1 MKYICNLCHTIVEES
16 EYSNPVYFCPKCG
29 VDKSHFKNYIE
40 LESTN
45 KKVFISNKNPSIN
58 RIIEK
63 CINCGICTKTCNKV
77 TGLNLDKNIHECVN
91 CGNCL
96 TMCPTGALCPV
107 YNYRKVM
114 NIINK
119 KENVLVAFTAPAVRT
134 SLGECFNMDAGQNTE
149 GKMVTALKNIGFNYI
164 LDTAF
169 ASDVTIMEESKEL
182 MNRLKTKKNLPM
194 FTSCCPAWVK
204 YVEMKHPELIKNLSS
219 TKSPNSIMG
228 ALVKSYFSEI
238 KNIPKEKIITVGIVP
253 CTAKKYESKRKEL
266 TNDNLKNVDYMLTTT
281 ELAMMIREK
290 NIDFKTLKD
299 SNFDSL
305 MGKTSSSGVIFGSTG
320 GVMISTLRALNYK
333 LSNKNV
339 NNLTFTNIR
348 STESIKKMNIKI
360 ANQDLNIAVIFG
372 LTNIEKVLK
381 EIKDNKE
388 HFDFIEVMACPS
400 GCIGGAGNPLPNIN
414 KLEEVRDK
422 RIEVLNKIDENSK
435 IKTCFENTE
444 VNKLYN
450 NYLNKERINSLLHTT
465 YSPK

>member
-45 KKVFISNKNPSIN
+45 KKVFISSKNPSIN

-253 CTAKKYESKRKEL
+253 CTAKNMNQ
-266 TNDNLKNVDYMLTTT
+266 TVKN
-281 ELAMMIREK
+281 
-290 NIDFKTLKD
+290 
-299 SNFDSL
+299 
-305 MGKTSSSGVIFGSTG
+305 
-320 GVMISTLRALNYK
+320 
-333 LSNKNV
+333 
-339 NNLTFTNIR
+339 
-348 STESIKKMNIKI
+348 
-360 ANQDLNIAVIFG
+360 
-372 LTNIEKVLK
+372 
-381 EIKDNKE
+381 
-388 HFDFIEVMACPS
+388 
-400 GCIGGAGNPLPNIN
+400 
-414 KLEEVRDK
+414 
-422 RIEVLNKIDENSK
+422 
-435 IKTCFENTE
+435 
-444 VNKLYN
+444 
-450 NYLNKERINSLLHTT
+450 
-465 YSPK
+465 

>member
-1 MKYICNLCHTIVEES
+1 
-16 EYSNPVYFCPKCG
+16 
-29 VDKSHFKNYIE
+29 
-40 LESTN
+40 
-45 KKVFISNKNPSIN
+45 
-58 RIIEK
+58 
-63 CINCGICTKTCNKV
+63 
-77 TGLNLDKNIHECVN
+77 
-91 CGNCL
+91 
-96 TMCPTGALCPV
+96 
-107 YNYRKVM
+107 
-114 NIINK
+114 
-119 KENVLVAFTAPAVRT
+119 
-134 SLGECFNMDAGQNTE
+134 
-149 GKMVTALKNIGFNYI
+149 
-164 LDTAF
+164 
-169 ASDVTIMEESKEL
+169 
-182 MNRLKTKKNLPM
+182 
-194 FTSCCPAWVK
+194 
-204 YVEMKHPELIKNLSS
+204 
-219 TKSPNSIMG
+219 
-228 ALVKSYFSEI
+228 
-238 KNIPKEKIITVGIVP
+238 
-253 CTAKKYESKRKEL
+253 
-266 TNDNLKNVDYMLTTT
+266 MLTTT
-281 ELAMMIREK
+281 ELAMMIREN

-414 KLEEVRDK
+414 KLEEVRAK

-450 NYLNKERINSLLHTT
+450 NYLNKQRINSLLHTT